1 MESREELRSQ
11 GREVLEHLQHGTNP
25 ARSRPLYQGSIPGM
39 EHFTTE
45 ALWGSVWSRPGL
57 ERRLRMVATLAVLSS
72 LQRLAQLRTYLNSA
86 LTIGLDPREIR
97 EVLIQ
102 CSAYAG
108 FPTTVNS
115 LELFRDVL
123 EARGIE
129 AGPMD
134 VPEVGLDAL
143 EQRGRA
149 LAERL
154 VPLTKDDPAV
164 AAHRLAPDL
173 RLVELR
179 YIWGELYQRPGLDQR
194 GRATCAIAALVA
206 LRFEDDLE
214 GWLDGGLQAGLTVE
228 EVIEIVMQTAY
239 YAGFP
244 AATRAL
250 AVAARLFGE
259 GLTPA

>member
-1 MESREELRSQ
+1 MESREELRQQ

-25 ARSRPLYQGSIPGM
+25 PRARPLYQGSIPGLDV
-39 EHFTTE
+39 FTTE
-45 ALWGSVWSRPGL
+45 ALWGSVWARPGL
-57 ERRLRMVATLAVLSS
+57 DRRLRMVATLSVLTSR
-72 LQRLAQLRTYLNSA
+72 QRLPQLRTYLNSA

-123 EARGIE
+123 EVRGVE
-129 AGPMD
+129 AAPME
-134 VPEVGLDAL
+134 VPEVGLDQL

-154 VPLTKDDPAV
+154 APLSKDDPVV
-164 AAHRLAPDL
+164 AGHRLAPAL

-179 YIWGELYQRPGLDQR
+179 YIWGELYQRPGLDLR

-206 LRFEDDLE
+206 LRYEEELE
-214 GWLDGGLQAGLTVE
+214 AWLDGGLRAGLSVTEVV
-228 EVIEIVMQTAY
+228 EVIMQTAY

-250 AVAARLFGE
+250 VVAARLFDE
-259 GLTPA
+259 GPAAG